1 MQWIKK
7 HKRHIIILL
16 ITAVFAIFLY
26 RYNQI
31 ERIGL
36 YDTEGKTFEKAR
48 VVEILQDNETESG
61 NQIGNQ
67 VVSLELLSGDYR
79 GNTVEAVS
87 SSSYLCGAHCEP
99 GMRVIAEV
107 NESDDSLYVTVYS
120 YDRTWML
127 YAIVLLFL
135 ITLCV
140 IGGKQGFHSAV
151 ALVFTFVCIVF
162 LFLPMIYRGI
172 SPIFAAIVVAVL
184 TTFVTM
190 YLIGGIS
197 SKSVTSMIGTV
208 AGVGISGI
216 LAVLFGRL
224 TQISGYNVAEIE
236 QLEYVGQMTDVK
248 IGELLYAGILISTLG
263 AVMDVAMS
271 VASTINEIHYRN
283 PDLSRKELFTSG
295 IRVGKDM
302 MGTMSNTLILAF
314 TGSSINTLVFMYV
327 YNYTAVQITNMYSI
341 GIEVI
346 QGIASTMGVILTVPL
361 VSAICAWHLKL
372 KKRGERAVR
381 LSEEIGQAQSSE
393 QKDNKAQEEG
403 MA

>member
-1 MQWIKK
+1 MQWIQK

-16 ITAVFAIFLY
+16 ITAVFAVFLY

-48 VVEILQDNETESG
+48 VIEILEDNETESG

-67 VVSLELLSGDYR
+67 VVSLELLSGDYK

-87 SSSYLCGAHCEP
+87 SSSYLYGAHCEP

-135 ITLCV
+135 
-140 IGGKQGFHSAV
+140 FNSAV

-236 QLEYVGQMTDVK
+236 QLEYVGQMTSVK

-283 PDLSRKELFTSG
+283 PELSRKELFTSG

-327 YNYTAVQITNMYSI
+327 YNYTAMQITNMYSI

-346 QGIASTMGVILTVPL
+346 QGIASTMGVILTVPI
-361 VSAICAWHLKL
+361 VSVICAWHLKL
-372 KKRGERAVR
+372 KKRKKREAGLSGERTGAE
-381 LSEEIGQAQSSE
+381 SGIE
-393 QKDNKAQEEG
+393 
-403 MA
+403 

>member
-1 MQWIKK
+1 MQKLLK
-7 HKRHIIILL
+7 HKRHLIILL
-16 ITAVFAIFLY
+16 ITALFALFLY

-31 ERIGL
+31 DRVGL
-36 YDTEGKTFEKAR
+36 YDTEGKTFEKAE
-48 VVEILQDNETESG
+48 VVDIIKDNETESG
-61 NQIGNQ
+61 NQIGDQ
-67 VVSLELLSGDYR
+67 VVSLKLLSGDYK

-87 SSSYLCGAHCEP
+87 SSSYLYGAHCEV

-120 YDRTWML
+120 QDRTWML

-135 ITLCV
+135 ITLCF
-140 IGGKQGFHSAV
+140 IGGRQGLNSAV

-172 SPIFAAIVVAVL
+172 SPIFAAVVVAVL

-190 YLIGGIS
+190 YLIGGLS

-208 AGVGISGI
+208 AGVGISAV

-224 TQISGYNVAEIE
+224 TGISGYNVSDIE
-236 QLEYVGQMTDVK
+236 QLEYVGQMTDVR
-248 IGELLYAGILISTLG
+248 IGELLYAGILISALG

-271 VASTINEIHYRN
+271 VASTISEIHYRN
-283 PDLSRKELFTSG
+283 PELSRKELFTSG

-327 YNYTAVQITNMYSI
+327 YGYTSTQITNMYSI

-346 QGIASTMGVILTVPL
+346 QGISSTMGVILTVPI
-361 VSAICAWHLKL
+361 VSVICAWHLKAR
-372 KKRGERAVR
+372 KK
-381 LSEEIGQAQSSE
+381 
-393 QKDNKAQEEG
+393 
-403 MA
+403 

>member
-1 MQWIKK
+1 MQQIRK

-16 ITAVFAIFLY
+16 ITIVFAVFLY
-26 RYNQI
+26 QYNQI
-31 ERIGL
+31 ERVGL

-67 VVSLELLSGDYR
+67 VVTLELLSGDYK

-87 SSSYLCGAHCEP
+87 SSSYLYGAHCEP

-135 ITLCV
+135 ITLCI
-140 IGGKQGFHSAV
+140 IGGKQGFNSAV

-172 SPIFAAIVVAVL
+172 SPIFAAVLVAVL
-184 TTFVTM
+184 TTFVR
-190 YLIGGIS
+190 GIS
-197 SKSVTSMIGTV
+197 SKSVTAMVGTV

-224 TQISGYNVAEIE
+224 TQISGYNVSDIE
-236 QLEYVGQMTDVK
+236 QLEYVGQMTNVR

-327 YNYTAVQITNMYSI
+327 YNYSARQIANMYSI

-361 VSAICAWHLKL
+361 VSVICAWHLKL
-372 KKRGERAVR
+372 KKG
-381 LSEEIGQAQSSE
+381 
-393 QKDNKAQEEG
+393 K
-403 MA
+403 

>member
-1 MQWIKK
+1 
-7 HKRHIIILL
+7 
-16 ITAVFAIFLY
+16 
-26 RYNQI
+26 
-31 ERIGL
+31 
-36 YDTEGKTFEKAR
+36 
-48 VVEILQDNETESG
+48 
-61 NQIGNQ
+61 
-67 VVSLELLSGDYR
+67 
-79 GNTVEAVS
+79 
-87 SSSYLCGAHCEP
+87 
-99 GMRVIAEV
+99 
-107 NESDDSLYVTVYS
+107 
-120 YDRTWML
+120 ML

-135 ITLCV
+135 ISLCV
-140 IGGKQGFHSAV
+140 IGAKQGFHSAV

>member
-1 MQWIKK
+1 MQKLLK
-7 HKRHIIILL
+7 HKRHLIILL
-16 ITAVFAIFLY
+16 ITALFALFLY

-31 ERIGL
+31 DRVGL
-36 YDTEGKTFEKAR
+36 YDTEGKTFEKAE
-48 VVEILQDNETESG
+48 VVDIIKDNETESG
-61 NQIGNQ
+61 NQIGDQ
-67 VVSLELLSGDYR
+67 VVSLKLLSGDYK

-87 SSSYLCGAHCEP
+87 SSSYLYGAHCEV

-120 YDRTWML
+120 QDRTWML

-135 ITLCV
+135 ITLCI
-140 IGGKQGFHSAV
+140 IGGRQGLNSAV

-172 SPIFAAIVVAVL
+172 SPIFAAVVVAVL

-190 YLIGGIS
+190 YLIGGLS
-197 SKSVTSMIGTV
+197 NKSVTSMIGTV
-208 AGVGISGI
+208 AGVGISAV

-224 TQISGYNVAEIE
+224 TGISGYNVSDIE
-236 QLEYVGQMTDVK
+236 QLEYVGQMTDVR
-248 IGELLYAGILISTLG
+248 IGELLYAGILISALG

-271 VASTINEIHYRN
+271 VASTISEIHYRN
-283 PDLSRKELFTSG
+283 PELSRKELFTSG

-327 YNYTAVQITNMYSI
+327 YGYTSTQITNMYSI

-346 QGIASTMGVILTVPL
+346 QGISSTMGVILTVPI
-361 VSAICAWHLKL
+361 VSVICAWHLKAR
-372 KKRGERAVR
+372 KK
-381 LSEEIGQAQSSE
+381 
-393 QKDNKAQEEG
+393 
-403 MA
+403 

>member
-1 MQWIKK
+1 MQKLLK
-7 HKRHIIILL
+7 HKRHLIILL
-16 ITAVFAIFLY
+16 ITVLFALFLY

-31 ERIGL
+31 DRVGL
-36 YDTEGKTFEKAR
+36 YDTEGKTFEKAE
-48 VVEILQDNETESG
+48 VVDIIKDNETESG
-61 NQIGNQ
+61 NQIGDQ
-67 VVSLELLSGDYR
+67 VVSLKLLSGDYK

-87 SSSYLCGAHCEP
+87 SSSYLYGAHCEV

-120 YDRTWML
+120 QDRTWML

-135 ITLCV
+135 ITLCI
-140 IGGKQGFHSAV
+140 IGGRQGLNSAV

-172 SPIFAAIVVAVL
+172 SPIFAAVVVAVL

-190 YLIGGIS
+190 YLIGGLS
-197 SKSVTSMIGTV
+197 GKSVTSMIGTV
-208 AGVGISGI
+208 AGVGISAV

-224 TQISGYNVAEIE
+224 TGISGYNVSDIE
-236 QLEYVGQMTDVK
+236 QLEYVGQMTDVR
-248 IGELLYAGILISTLG
+248 IGELLYAGILISALG

-271 VASTINEIHYRN
+271 VASTISEIHYRN
-283 PDLSRKELFTSG
+283 PELSRKELFTSG

-327 YNYTAVQITNMYSI
+327 YGYTSTQITNMYSI

-346 QGIASTMGVILTVPL
+346 QGISSTMGVILTVPI
-361 VSAICAWHLKL
+361 VSVICAWHLKT
-372 KKRGERAVR
+372 KKRDQNE
-381 LSEEIGQAQSSE
+381 SGQVQ
-393 QKDNKAQEEG
+393 DRV
-403 MA
+403 

>member
-1 MQWIKK
+1 MQKLLK
-7 HKRHIIILL
+7 HKRHLIILL
-16 ITAVFAIFLY
+16 ITALFALFLY

-31 ERIGL
+31 DRVGL
-36 YDTEGKTFEKAR
+36 YDTEGKTFEKAE
-48 VVEILQDNETESG
+48 VVDIIKDNETESG
-61 NQIGNQ
+61 NQIGDQ
-67 VVSLELLSGDYR
+67 VVSLKLLSGDYK

-87 SSSYLCGAHCEP
+87 SSSYLYGAHCEV

-120 YDRTWML
+120 QDRTWML

-135 ITLCV
+135 ITLCI
-140 IGGKQGFHSAV
+140 IGGRQGLNSAV

-172 SPIFAAIVVAVL
+172 SPIFAAVVVAVL

-190 YLIGGIS
+190 YLIGGLS

-208 AGVGISGI
+208 AGVGISAV

-224 TQISGYNVAEIE
+224 TGISGYNVSDIE
-236 QLEYVGQMTDVK
+236 QLAYVGQMTDVR
-248 IGELLYAGILISTLG
+248 IGELLYAGILISALG

-271 VASTINEIHYRN
+271 VASTISEIHYRN
-283 PDLSRKELFTSG
+283 PELSRKELFTSG

-327 YNYTAVQITNMYSI
+327 YGYTSTQITNMYSI

-346 QGIASTMGVILTVPL
+346 QGISSTMGVILTVPI
-361 VSAICAWHLKL
+361 VSVICAWHLKAR
-372 KKRGERAVR
+372 KK
-381 LSEEIGQAQSSE
+381 
-393 QKDNKAQEEG
+393 
-403 MA
+403 

>member
-1 MQWIKK
+1 MQKLLK
-7 HKRHIIILL
+7 HKRHLIILL
-16 ITAVFAIFLY
+16 ITALFALFLY

-31 ERIGL
+31 DRVGL
-36 YDTEGKTFEKAR
+36 YDTEGKTFEKAE
-48 VVEILQDNETESG
+48 VVDIIKDNETESG
-61 NQIGNQ
+61 NQIGDQ
-67 VVSLELLSGDYR
+67 VVSLKLLSGDYK

-87 SSSYLCGAHCEP
+87 SSSYLYGAHCEV

-120 YDRTWML
+120 QDRTWML

-135 ITLCV
+135 ITLCI
-140 IGGKQGFHSAV
+140 IGGRQGLNSAV

-172 SPIFAAIVVAVL
+172 SPIFAAVVVAVL

-190 YLIGGIS
+190 YLIGGLS

-208 AGVGISGI
+208 AGVGISAV

-224 TQISGYNVAEIE
+224 TGISGYNVSDIE
-236 QLEYVGQMTDVK
+236 QLEYVGQMTDVR
-248 IGELLYAGILISTLG
+248 IGELLYAGILISALG

-271 VASTINEIHYRN
+271 VASTISEIHYRN
-283 PDLSRKELFTSG
+283 PELSRKELFTSG

-327 YNYTAVQITNMYSI
+327 YGYTSTQITNMYSI

-346 QGIASTMGVILTVPL
+346 QGISSTMGVILTVPI
-361 VSAICAWHLKL
+361 VSVICAWHLKT
-372 KKRGERAVR
+372 KKRDQNE
-381 LSEEIGQAQSSE
+381 SGQVQ
-393 QKDNKAQEEG
+393 DRV
-403 MA
+403 

>member
-1 MQWIKK
+1 MQKLLK
-7 HKRHIIILL
+7 HKRHLIILL
-16 ITAVFAIFLY
+16 ITALFALFLY

-31 ERIGL
+31 DRVGL
-36 YDTEGKTFEKAR
+36 YDTEGKTFEKAE
-48 VVEILQDNETESG
+48 VVDIIKDNETESG
-61 NQIGNQ
+61 NQIGDQ
-67 VVSLELLSGDYR
+67 VVSLKLLSGDYK

-87 SSSYLCGAHCEP
+87 SSSYLYGAHCEV

-120 YDRTWML
+120 QDRTWML

-135 ITLCV
+135 ITLCI
-140 IGGKQGFHSAV
+140 IGGRQGLNSAV

-172 SPIFAAIVVAVL
+172 SPIFAAVVVAVL

-190 YLIGGIS
+190 YLIGGLS

-208 AGVGISGI
+208 AGVGISAV

-224 TQISGYNVAEIE
+224 TGISGYNVSDIE
-236 QLEYVGQMTDVK
+236 QLEYVGQMTDVR
-248 IGELLYAGILISTLG
+248 IGELLYAGILISALG

-271 VASTINEIHYRN
+271 VASTISEIHYRN
-283 PDLSRKELFTSG
+283 PELSRKELFTSG

-327 YNYTAVQITNMYSI
+327 YGYASTQITNMYSI

-346 QGIASTMGVILTVPL
+346 QGISSTMGVILTVPI
-361 VSAICAWHLKL
+361 VSVICAWHLKT
-372 KKRGERAVR
+372 KKRDQNE
-381 LSEEIGQAQSSE
+381 SGQVQ
-393 QKDNKAQEEG
+393 DRV
-403 MA
+403 

>member
-1 MQWIKK
+1 MQKFLK
-7 HKRHIIILL
+7 HKRHLIILL
-16 ITAVFAIFLY
+16 ITVLFALFLY

-31 ERIGL
+31 DRVGL
-36 YDTEGKTFEKAR
+36 YDTEGKTFEKAE
-48 VVEILQDNETESG
+48 VVDIIKDNETESG
-61 NQIGNQ
+61 NQIGDQ
-67 VVSLELLSGDYR
+67 VVSLKLLSGDYK

-87 SSSYLCGAHCEP
+87 SSSYLYGAHCEV

-120 YDRTWML
+120 QDRTWML

-135 ITLCV
+135 ITLCI
-140 IGGKQGFHSAV
+140 IGGRQGLNSAV

-172 SPIFAAIVVAVL
+172 SPIFAAVVVAVL

-190 YLIGGIS
+190 YLIGGLS

-208 AGVGISGI
+208 AGVGISAV

-224 TQISGYNVAEIE
+224 TGISGYNVSDIE
-236 QLEYVGQMTDVK
+236 QLEYVGQMTDVR
-248 IGELLYAGILISTLG
+248 IGELLYAGILISALG

-271 VASTINEIHYRN
+271 VASTISEIHYRN
-283 PDLSRKELFTSG
+283 PELSRKELFTSG

-327 YNYTAVQITNMYSI
+327 YGYTSTQITNMYSI

-346 QGIASTMGVILTVPL
+346 QGISSTMGVILTVPI
-361 VSAICAWHLKL
+361 VSVICAWHLKT
-372 KKRGERAVR
+372 KKRDQNE
-381 LSEEIGQAQSSE
+381 SGQVQ
-393 QKDNKAQEEG
+393 DRV
-403 MA
+403 

>member
-1 MQWIKK
+1 MQKLLK
-7 HKRHIIILL
+7 HKRHLIILL
-16 ITAVFAIFLY
+16 ITALFALFLY

-31 ERIGL
+31 DRVGL
-36 YDTEGKTFEKAR
+36 YDTEGKTFEKAE
-48 VVEILQDNETESG
+48 VVDIIKDNETESG
-61 NQIGNQ
+61 NQIGDQ
-67 VVSLELLSGDYR
+67 VVSLKLLSGDYK

-87 SSSYLCGAHCEP
+87 SSSYLYGAHCEV

-120 YDRTWML
+120 QDRTWML

-135 ITLCV
+135 ITLCI
-140 IGGKQGFHSAV
+140 IGGRQGLNSAV

-172 SPIFAAIVVAVL
+172 SPIFAAVVVAVL

-190 YLIGGIS
+190 YLIGGLS

-208 AGVGISGI
+208 AGVGISAV

-224 TQISGYNVAEIE
+224 TGISGYNVSDIE
-236 QLEYVGQMTDVK
+236 QLEYVGQMTDVR
-248 IGELLYAGILISTLG
+248 IGELLYAGILISALG

-271 VASTINEIHYRN
+271 VASTISEIHYRN
-283 PDLSRKELFTSG
+283 PELSRKELFTSG

-327 YNYTAVQITNMYSI
+327 YGYTSTQITNMYSI

-346 QGIASTMGVILTVPL
+346 QGISSTMGVILTVPI
-361 VSAICAWHLKL
+361 VSVICAWHLKARKNEKESHFL
-372 KKRGERAVR
+372 
-381 LSEEIGQAQSSE
+381 
-393 QKDNKAQEEG
+393 
-403 MA
+403 

>member
-1 MQWIKK
+1 MQKLLK
-7 HKRHIIILL
+7 HKRHLIILL
-16 ITAVFAIFLY
+16 ITVLFALFLY

-31 ERIGL
+31 DRVGL
-36 YDTEGKTFEKAR
+36 YDTEGKTFEKAE
-48 VVEILQDNETESG
+48 VVDIIKDNETESG
-61 NQIGNQ
+61 NQIGDQ
-67 VVSLELLSGDYR
+67 VVSLKLLSGDYK

-87 SSSYLCGAHCEP
+87 SSSYLYGAHCEV

-120 YDRTWML
+120 QDRTWML

-135 ITLCV
+135 ITLCI
-140 IGGKQGFHSAV
+140 IGGRQGLNSAV

-172 SPIFAAIVVAVL
+172 SPIFAAVVVAVL

-190 YLIGGIS
+190 YLIGGLS
-197 SKSVTSMIGTV
+197 GKSVTSMIGTV
-208 AGVGISGI
+208 AGVGISAV

-224 TQISGYNVAEIE
+224 TGISGYNVSDIE
-236 QLEYVGQMTDVK
+236 QLEYVGQMTDVR
-248 IGELLYAGILISTLG
+248 IGELLYAGILISALG

-271 VASTINEIHYRN
+271 VASTISEIHYRN
-283 PDLSRKELFTSG
+283 PELSRKELFTSG

-327 YNYTAVQITNMYSI
+327 YGYTSTQITNMYSI

-346 QGIASTMGVILTVPL
+346 QGISSTMGVILTVPI
-361 VSAICAWHLKL
+361 VSVICAWHLKAR
-372 KKRGERAVR
+372 KK
-381 LSEEIGQAQSSE
+381 
-393 QKDNKAQEEG
+393 
-403 MA
+403 